1 MAKVKVTDALDL
13 EKPDYEHVGRHRAR
27 KTPRDRWIELSWLT
41 LATVILSS
49 SGYLG
54 LQVAVNA
61 LANPAP
67 THRVVNGVD
76 LSIPITVI
84 DASGTRNYASRI
96 GQMLLDDTL
105 VVPYSRTLD
114 FEIAASSI
122 DIQTEDYRALAKR
135 IQKVVGLL
143 PIKVVKT
150 AKYPIEVRLGK
161 DYVLPAE

>member
-1 MAKVKVTDALDL
+1 
-13 EKPDYEHVGRHRAR
+13 
-27 KTPRDRWIELSWLT
+27 
-41 LATVILSS
+41 
-49 SGYLG
+49 
-54 LQVAVNA
+54 
-61 LANPAP
+61 
-67 THRVVNGVD
+67 
-76 LSIPITVI
+76 
-84 DASGTRNYASRI
+84 
-96 GQMLLDDTL
+96 MLLDDTL